1 MMISYSIVIAV
12 IAARFLVLKTLWKE
26 DNKSWLHMNP
36 FSTFFVSHVVIIV
49 DFDVADKKGPRGL

>member
-1 MMISYSIVIAV
+1 MIAV